1 MSTITNQT
9 LTLTITSGSVDTVIR
24 KDNCRVDTF
33 GDYVRLTD
41 YTGERYEFLFSDI
54 TSPST
59 ASAVE
64 LAEAI
69 EDFLN
74 TGGGGGGGGVETV
87 RGGLVDNTDPANPV
101 VSVQDGA
108 WTPSVSAT
116 NDAAVV
122 VSAAYYQYSGGS
134 LCHFSILFDVE
145 MDAAQSS
152 TDITISDLPI
162 PTTFTNGRQVI
173 AAINPSDITQFIS
186 CLPSSSGSDI
196 MINVVSANNGDML
209 QSIAF
214 VGHYEV
220 L

>member
-54 TSPST
+54 TNPST

-69 EDFLN
+69 EEFLN

-87 RGGLVDNTDPANPV
+87 TGGLVDNTDPANPV
-101 VSVQDGA
+101 VSAPDGT

-116 NDAAVV
+116 NDAVVNASSAYYIYTGGSVCQFSISFQIELGVGEIQTTITVGDLPVPSTFTTSRQAIIAATGAFDNLSSIGVQTNVSNLEIAVV
-122 VSAAYYQYSGGS
+122 SPNAGAS
-134 LCHFSILFDVE
+134 LAFSV
-145 MDAAQSS
+145 
-152 TDITISDLPI
+152 
-162 PTTFTNGRQVI
+162 
-173 AAINPSDITQFIS
+173 
-186 CLPSSSGSDI
+186 
-196 MINVVSANNGDML
+196 
-209 QSIAF
+209 